1 MRTEQQ
7 RLEAFG
13 KPNPETG
20 EFVVDRGLEKKDL
33 IEQGVRLL
41 HEQELLKE
49 AMNELL
55 DYSKEIEYDKKQMK
69 KLIDNAFKNTLQEKI
84 DELVGVQKELDELFG
99 EDEYEA

>member
-20 EFVVDRGLEKKDL
+20 ELVVDQVLEKKDL
-33 IEQGVRLL
+33 IEQGVRIL

-55 DYSKEIEYDKKQMK
+55 DYSKDLEYDKKLLK

-99 EDEYEA
+99 E

>member
-13 KPNPETG
+13 KPNHETG
-20 EFVVDRGLEKKDL
+20 ELVVDKVLEKKDL
-33 IEQGVRLL
+33 IEQGVRIQ

-55 DYSKEIEYDKKQMK
+55 DYSKDLGYDKKQMK

-84 DELVGVQKELDELFG
+84 DELVGVQKELEELFS
-99 EDEYEA
+99 D

>member
-20 EFVVDRGLEKKDL
+20 ELIVDKVLEKKDL
-33 IEQGVRLL
+33 IEQGVRIQ

-55 DYSKEIEYDKKQMK
+55 DYAKDLSYDKKQLK

-84 DELVGVQKELDELFG
+84 DELVGVQKELEELFS
-99 EDEYEA
+99 D

>member
-13 KPNPETG
+13 KPNPDTG
-20 EFVVDRGLEKKDL
+20 ELVVDRGLEKKDL
-33 IEQGVRLL
+33 IEQGVRIQ

>member
-20 EFVVDRGLEKKDL
+20 ELVVDQVLEKKDL
-33 IEQGVRLL
+33 IEQGVRIL

-99 EDEYEA
+99 E

>member
-13 KPNPETG
+13 KPDPETG
-20 EFVVDRGLEKKDL
+20 ELVVDQVLEKKDL

-55 DYSKEIEYDKKQMK
+55 DYSKDIGYDKKLLK

-84 DELVGVQKELDELFG
+84 DELVGVQKELEELFSN
-99 EDEYEA
+99 

>member
-20 EFVVDRGLEKKDL
+20 ELVVDQVLEKKDL
-33 IEQGVRLL
+33 IEQGVRIL

-55 DYSKEIEYDKKQMK
+55 DYSKELEYDKKLLK

-84 DELVGVQKELDELFG
+84 DELVGVQKELEELFS
-99 EDEYEA
+99 D

>member
-13 KPNPETG
+13 KHNPETG
-20 EFVVDRGLEKKDL
+20 ELVVDRVLEKKDL
-33 IEQGVRLL
+33 IEQGVRIQ

-55 DYSKEIEYDKKQMK
+55 DYSKDLEYDKKQMK
-69 KLIDNAFKNTLQEKI
+69 KLIDSAFKNTLQEKI
-84 DELVGVQKELDELFG
+84 DELVGVQKELEELFG
-99 EDEYEA
+99 D

>member
-20 EFVVDRGLEKKDL
+20 ELVVDKVLEKKDL
-33 IEQGVRLL
+33 IEQGVRIL

-55 DYSKEIEYDKKQMK
+55 DYSKELEYDKKLLK

-84 DELVGVQKELDELFG
+84 DELVGVQKELEELFS
-99 EDEYEA
+99 D

>member
-20 EFVVDRGLEKKDL
+20 ELVVDKVLEKKDL
-33 IEQGVRLL
+33 IEQGVRIL

-84 DELVGVQKELDELFG
+84 DELVGVQKELEELFS
-99 EDEYEA
+99 D

>member
-20 EFVVDRGLEKKDL
+20 ELVVDQVLEKKDL
-33 IEQGVRLL
+33 IEQGVRIL

-55 DYSKEIEYDKKQMK
+55 DYAKDLEYGKKQMK

-84 DELVGVQKELDELFG
+84 DELVGVQKELEELFS
-99 EDEYEA
+99 D

>member
-20 EFVVDRGLEKKDL
+20 ELVVDRVLEKKDL
-33 IEQGVRLL
+33 IEQGVRIQ

-55 DYSKEIEYDKKQMK
+55 DYAKDLEYDKKQMK

-84 DELVGVQKELDELFG
+84 DELVGVQKELEELFS
-99 EDEYEA
+99 D

>member
-20 EFVVDRGLEKKDL
+20 ELVVDRVLEKKDL
-33 IEQGVRLL
+33 IEQGVRIL

-55 DYSKEIEYDKKQMK
+55 DYSKELEYDKKLLK

-84 DELVGVQKELDELFG
+84 DELVGVQKELDNLFG
-99 EDEYEA
+99 DE

>member
-20 EFVVDRGLEKKDL
+20 ELVVDKVLEKKDL
-33 IEQGVRLL
+33 IEQGVRIL

-49 AMNELL
+49 ALNELL

-84 DELVGVQKELDELFG
+84 DELVGVQKELEELFS
-99 EDEYEA
+99 D

>member
-20 EFVVDRGLEKKDL
+20 ELVVDKVLEKKDL
-33 IEQGVRLL
+33 IEQGVRIL

>member
-13 KPNPETG
+13 KPDPETG
-20 EFVVDRGLEKKDL
+20 ELFVDKVLEKKDL
-33 IEQGVRLL
+33 IEQGVRIQ

-55 DYSKEIEYDKKQMK
+55 DYSKDLSYDKKQMK

-84 DELVGVQKELDELFG
+84 DELVGVQKELEELFS
-99 EDEYEA
+99 D

>member
-20 EFVVDRGLEKKDL
+20 ELVVDKVLEKKDL

-55 DYSKEIEYDKKQMK
+55 DYSKDIGYDKKLLK

-84 DELVGVQKELDELFG
+84 DELVGVQKELEELFS
-99 EDEYEA
+99 D

>member
-20 EFVVDRGLEKKDL
+20 ELVVDKVLEKKDL
-33 IEQGVRLL
+33 IEQGVRIL

-99 EDEYEA
+99 E

>member
-20 EFVVDRGLEKKDL
+20 ELVVDQVLEKKDL

-55 DYSKEIEYDKKQMK
+55 DYSKDLEYDKKQMK

-84 DELVGVQKELDELFG
+84 DELVGVQKELEELFSN
-99 EDEYEA
+99 